1 MLSRWFV
8 LDREISIIV
17 SFRPANPERLRNDHE
32 PPGRR
37 SPRHCITG
45 ASILEG
51 LFILLIGWVYIA
63 TRYELMRPARMDR
76 NASRRLIVKVVIA
89 LVVMVGALL
98 ALMATRA
105 GLIDISPA
113 NIYKGM
119 FLLIVGGALLNMVQ
133 ALISSESTNQ
143 QDESLATEPEGSK

>member
-1 MLSRWFV
+1 
-8 LDREISIIV
+8 
-17 SFRPANPERLRNDHE
+17 
-32 PPGRR
+32 
-37 SPRHCITG
+37 
-45 ASILEG
+45 
-51 LFILLIGWVYIA
+51 
-63 TRYELMRPARMDR
+63 MDR